1 MSGLGHDLIVWGNM
15 NVDVSCATGQR
26 EGADHATRGDMEYT
40 STQTDLT
47 WHIPTLLPDYYTSSS
62 DHETFE
68 QAPVS
73 PPSLILT

>member
-1 MSGLGHDLIVWGNM
+1 
-15 NVDVSCATGQR
+15 
-26 EGADHATRGDMEYT
+26 MEYT

-73 PPSLILT
+73 PPSLIVTW